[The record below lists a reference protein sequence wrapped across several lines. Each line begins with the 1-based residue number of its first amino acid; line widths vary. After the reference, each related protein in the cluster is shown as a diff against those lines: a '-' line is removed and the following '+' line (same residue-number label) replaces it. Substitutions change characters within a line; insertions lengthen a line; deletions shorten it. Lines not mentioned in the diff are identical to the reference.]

1 MIKIERN
8 VNFPQW
14 WNIRMDGIVIDNTKR
29 MAHALEIADKLRA
42 KNRKPIIISK

>member
-8 VNFPQW
+8 ANFPQW
-14 WNIRMDGIVIDNTKR
+14 LNIRMNGIVVDNTKR